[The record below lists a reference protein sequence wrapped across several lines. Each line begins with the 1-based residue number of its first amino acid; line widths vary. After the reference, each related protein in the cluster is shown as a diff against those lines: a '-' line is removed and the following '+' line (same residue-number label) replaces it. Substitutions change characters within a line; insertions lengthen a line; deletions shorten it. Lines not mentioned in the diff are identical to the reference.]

1 MHARVRADRARFQVS
16 VGYRSGQIFLDLEGS
31 TVRDGAFRCNWVAFR
46 CSSFFFFFS
55 PGNTRRNLYGIMVAT
70 GKRGEN
76 ETTRKYES
84 MFCHV
89 SA

>member
-46 CSSFFFFFS
+46 CSFFFFFFFFS
-55 PGNTRRNLYGIMVAT
+55 WQYTAQSVRHHGRNREAG
-70 GKRGEN
+70 
-76 ETTRKYES
+76 RK
-84 MFCHV
+84 
-89 SA
+89 